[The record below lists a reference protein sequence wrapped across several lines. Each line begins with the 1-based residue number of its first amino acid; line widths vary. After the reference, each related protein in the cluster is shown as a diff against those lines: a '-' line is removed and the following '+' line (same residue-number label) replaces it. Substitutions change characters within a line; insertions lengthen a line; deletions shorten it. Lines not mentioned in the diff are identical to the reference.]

1 MTQYLWIPGPMPG
14 FNEIIAAAKSG
25 RGKAVAYSRMK
36 ADWTSIVAAFARRLV
51 TVDYAKLHFTW
62 KEKTIRRDPDNVSA
76 AAKFVI
82 DGLVKACV
90 LPDDGWRFVKAISH
104 EFVVDIKP
112 GVAVMIE
119 GMEAK

>member
-1 MTQYLWIPGPMPG
+1 MPG
-14 FNEIIAAAKSG
+14 FNEIVAAAKSG

-36 ADWTSIVAAFARRLV
+36 ADWTSIAAAFASRLAPV
-51 TVDYAKLHFTW
+51 AAAKLHFTW

-82 DGLVKACV
+82 DGLVRAGI
-90 LPDDGWRFVKAISH
+90 LPDDGWRFVKGISH
-104 EFVVDIKP
+104 EFTIDIKP

-119 GMEAK
+119 GMEAE